1 MRVCVYLFSYLSIY
15 LFYFSK
21 TKVQHVS
28 GLDWQWI
35 FQWKHERT
43 GNTNEKDEKN
53 ENISDKKTPK
63 QTPTSVGVE
72 NMPKKRK
79 KRLENPLF
87 FWLSLGFREWDNLH
101 LVVNWENKPDDQK
114 KYKNWFSLFLF
125 RLSTSKIRRKWWKK
139 EWENEN

>member
-1 MRVCVYLFSYLSIY
+1 
-15 LFYFSK
+15 
-21 TKVQHVS
+21 
-28 GLDWQWI
+28 
-35 FQWKHERT
+35 
-43 GNTNEKDEKN
+43 
-53 ENISDKKTPK
+53 
-63 QTPTSVGVE
+63 VGVE